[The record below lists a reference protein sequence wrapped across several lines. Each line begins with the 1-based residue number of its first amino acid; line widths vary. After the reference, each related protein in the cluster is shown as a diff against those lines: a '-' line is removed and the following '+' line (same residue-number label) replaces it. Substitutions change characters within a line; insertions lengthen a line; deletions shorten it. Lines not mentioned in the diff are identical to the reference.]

1 MRINSGV
8 TALLSVCGRVAT
20 DHPHADPHIMARQEL
35 HTFLFADIAGYSLLT
50 ELYGDEA
57 AADLAM
63 RFVSSASTV
72 ARDHRA
78 EVVKGLGDAVMV
90 HADDAG
96 RAVRL
101 ALDLLSEV
109 GQDDL
114 MPPLHAG
121 LHTGPAV
128 GRGGDWWGAT
138 VNVAARVAA
147 VAGPGQILVTEA
159 TRLSAGQTDLIHLR
173 ELGALRLKNIS
184 LPVQVYAASAAPAG
198 ALRRAAAGC
207 ARDRACPL
215 REAVPHEV
223 RAG

>member
-1 MRINSGV
+1 
-8 TALLSVCGRVAT
+8 
-20 DHPHADPHIMARQEL
+20 MAPQPL

-50 ELYGDEA
+50 ELHGDEA

-63 RFVSSASTV
+63 RFVSSASAV
-72 ARDHRA
+72 AYDHGA

-101 ALDLLSEV
+101 AVDLLTEV
-109 GQDDL
+109 GQDDE

-128 GRGGDWWGAT
+128 GRGGDWWGAS
-138 VNVAARVAA
+138 VNIAARVAA
-147 VAGPGQILVTEA
+147 AAGPGQILLTEA
-159 TRLSAGQTDLIHLR
+159 TRLSAGQPESIRLR
-173 ELGALRLKNIS
+173 ELGPLRLKNIT

-198 ALRRAAAGC
+198 ALRRAAERC
-207 ARDRACPL
+207 PREHACLL
-215 REAVPHEV
+215 REAMPREL
-223 RAG
+223 RTA

>member
-1 MRINSGV
+1 
-8 TALLSVCGRVAT
+8 
-20 DHPHADPHIMARQEL
+20 MAPQPL

-50 ELYGDEA
+50 ELHGDEA

-63 RFVSSASTV
+63 RFVSSASAV
-72 ARDHRA
+72 AYEHGA

-96 RAVRL
+96 RAVQL
-101 ALDLLSEV
+101 ALDLLREV
-109 GQDDL
+109 GLDDE

-147 VAGPGQILVTEA
+147 VAGPGQVLVTEA
-159 TRLSAGQTDLIHLR
+159 TRVSAGQTDSIRLR
-173 ELGALRLKNIS
+173 ELGPLRLKNIT
-184 LPVQVYAASAAPAG
+184 LPVRVYAASAAPAG
-198 ALRRAAAGC
+198 ALRRAAESC
-207 ARDRACPL
+207 PREDACPL
-215 REAVPHEV
+215 RGAMPRELRAV
-223 RAG
+223 